1 MMTRKPA
8 IFALLALFG
17 MAMPAAYAADIA
29 AGEKVF
35 QKCRLCHE
43 IGKGAT
49 NFYGPVLNGLIGR
62 PAGSVPGYAYS
73 DANKSSGKVWDA
85 ASVKEYLKKPKLD
98 VPNTNM
104 TFPGLKDEADIDNV
118 IAYISQF
125 ERSGGKKAAQ

>member
-1 MMTRKPA
+1 MMIRKPA
-8 IFALLALFG
+8 LFALFALLG
-17 MAMPAAYAADIA
+17 MAAPQAMAADIA

-35 QKCRLCHE
+35 HKCRTCHE
-43 IGKGAT
+43 IGVGAT

-73 DANKSSGKVWDA
+73 DANKNSGKVWDA

-104 TFPGLKDEADIDNV
+104 TFPGLKDETEIDNV
-118 IAYISQF
+118 IAFISQF